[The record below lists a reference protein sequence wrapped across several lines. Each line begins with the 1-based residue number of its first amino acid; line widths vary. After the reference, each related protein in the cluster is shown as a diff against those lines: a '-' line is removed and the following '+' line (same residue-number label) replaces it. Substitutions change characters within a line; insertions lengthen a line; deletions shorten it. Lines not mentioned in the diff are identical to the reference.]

1 MGKVQRY
8 KMDET
13 SGDAR
18 QISIFGPPPLSK
30 DEDLEAYNELL
41 KRLTDLFK
49 PADIIEEILIH
60 DYADNV
66 WDRRRWRRKKAG
78 LLTAAFSCDYE
89 TVKYDNS
96 YGERKKFPIEFEIM
110 ERADHL
116 TALAERRCQAI
127 LRELEYYRCELSQ
140 ILSNRTLQIGT
151 DTTLKPQV

>member
-1 MGKVQRY
+1 MGNVQRY
-8 KMDET
+8 KIEET

-30 DEDLEAYNELL
+30 DEDLAAYNELL

-78 LLTAAFSCDYE
+78 LLTDAFSCYYE
-89 TVKYDNS
+89 KVKSDS
-96 YGERKKFPIEFEIM
+96 FGSVKKFPIEFEIM
-110 ERADHL
+110 ERADRL
-116 TALAERRCQAI
+116 IALAEQRCQAI

-140 ILSNRTLQIGT
+140 ILPNRTLQIGN
-151 DTTLKPQV
+151 DTKLKPQV

>member
-8 KMDET
+8 KIEET

-49 PADIIEEILIH
+49 PADIIEEILIN

-66 WDRRRWRRKKAG
+66 WDRRRWRRKKRD
-78 LLTAAFSCDYE
+78 S
-89 TVKYDNS
+89 
-96 YGERKKFPIEFEIM
+96 
-110 ERADHL
+110 
-116 TALAERRCQAI
+116 
-127 LRELEYYRCELSQ
+127 
-140 ILSNRTLQIGT
+140 
-151 DTTLKPQV
+151 

>member
-1 MGKVQRY
+1 MGNVQRY
-8 KMDET
+8 KIEET

-30 DEDLEAYNELL
+30 DEDLAAYNELL

-49 PADIIEEILIH
+49 PADIIEEILIR
-60 DYADNV
+60 DYVDNV
-66 WDRRRWRRKKAG
+66 WDRRRWRHKKAG
-78 LLTAAFSCDYE
+78 LMTHAFSCDLE
-89 TVKYDNS
+89 KNKYDHV
-96 YGERKKFPIEFEIM
+96 KKFPIEFEIL
-110 ERADHL
+110 ERADRL

-140 ILSNRTLQIGT
+140 ILSNRTLQIGN